1 LVIIFVVF
9 FRVLQVMSA
18 GSKGPVAADLQ
29 RQYLLD
35 MLNPQAQISQQSSS
49 SWKSST
55 TSSNHAAGM
64 PLPLPLP
71 KELSGMLANKDS
83 LPPELR
89 QQYLLEMLKPA
100 NLAALRSQQPP

>member
-1 LVIIFVVF
+1 M
-9 FRVLQVMSA
+9 QVMSA

-35 MLNPQAQISQQSSS
+35 MLSPQTQAPTSQQASS
-49 SWKSST
+49 SWKSSST
-55 TSSNHAAGM
+55 ASASASAAGVQ
-64 PLPLPLP
+64 LPLPLP
-71 KELSGMLANKDS
+71 KELAGMLANKDS

>member
-1 LVIIFVVF
+1 MLGLVI
-9 FRVLQVMSA
+9 QVMSA

-35 MLNPQAQISQQSSS
+35 MLSPQAQAPASQQASS

-55 TSSNHAAGM
+55 ASASASAAGVQ
-64 PLPLPLP
+64 LPLPLP
-71 KELSGMLANKDS
+71 KELAGMLANKDS

>member
-1 LVIIFVVF
+1 
-9 FRVLQVMSA
+9 MSA
-18 GSKGPVAADLQ
+18 GNKGPVAADLQ

-35 MLNPQAQISQQSSS
+35 MLNPQAQVSQSSS
-49 SWKSST
+49 SWKSSS
-55 TSSNHAAGM
+55 SSNHAAGV

-71 KELSGMLANKDS
+71 KELAGMLANKDS

>member
-1 LVIIFVVF
+1 
-9 FRVLQVMSA
+9 MSA

-35 MLNPQAQISQQSSS
+35 MLNPQAQAQTTQQSTT
-49 SWKSST
+49 SWKSSS
-55 TSSNHAAGM
+55 TSSSASAAGVQ
-64 PLPLPLP
+64 LPLPLP
-71 KELSGMLANKDS
+71 KELAGMLANKDS

>member
-1 LVIIFVVF
+1 MVPADL
-9 FRVLQVMSA
+9 LAEVMSA
-18 GSKGPVAADLQ
+18 GTKGPVAADLQ

-35 MLNPQAQISQQSSS
+35 MLNPQVQAAPQSSS
-49 SWKSST
+49 SWK
-55 TSSNHAAGM
+55 TSSSSSASATSAGVQ
-64 PLPLPLP
+64 LPLPLP
-71 KELSGMLANKDS
+71 KELAGMLANKDS